1 MPAPPDTRAP
11 ERGARIRLTVGGMSC
26 AACAAR
32 VERRLNKI
40 DGVTAAVNYATGTA
54 TVDADP
60 AITPARLCEEVVAAG
75 YSAEPTPPER
85 PAFAG
90 TGAEDTEVRDLR
102 RRLFVALLA
111 FFPLADLSVMFA
123 FIPSARFDGWQLL
136 LTVLALPVVLWAAAP
151 FHRRALANARH
162 RAASMDTLVCVGVL
176 TATLWSLHTMYLSP
190 ARTETP
196 DGVWAAIWSS
206 DSIYLEVAA
215 GITTFVLA
223 GRYFEAKAKRAAG
236 GALRAL
242 AALAAHE
249 VTVLTRD
256 GREITVPISEL
267 STGQRFLVR
276 PGETVAAD
284 GTVTGGATS
293 LDAGAMTGESIP
305 VEIAAGDRVTGGT
318 VSLTGRIV
326 VEATAVGPD
335 TALSAMIRLV
345 DEAQQGKA
353 RMQRVA
359 DQVCAVF
366 VPFVFVTAAATF
378 ASWLLLG
385 HGADTAG
392 AAAIAVLVVACPC
405 ALGLA
410 IPTALMV
417 ASGRGARAGIFIKG
431 HRALEATRDVDVV
444 VFDKTG
450 TVTNG
455 SMRVV
460 GVTATGI
467 DEAAAL
473 RLAGAV
479 EAASEHAVAAAVTQA
494 ARRAGELPDTEAFAA
509 LPGLGARGR
518 VEGREVLVGSPR
530 LMAEFGCVP
539 PAALAADLDRHARAG
554 RTAVFV
560 AVDETVVA
568 VIAVADT
575 VKESAAAAVARL
587 HRLGLRT
594 VMLTGDNAFAA
605 QAVAEEVGVGAVFA
619 ELLPQDKVTRIAQL
633 RAAGHR
639 VAMVGDGINDG
650 AALATADLG
659 LAIGTG
665 ADVALA
671 AADVILV
678 RPDLHTVPDAIEL
691 AHATLRTIRANLVWA
706 FGYNVVAIPVA
717 ALGRLNPLIAGAA
730 MAFSSFFVVT
740 NSLRL
745 RRHRSSTDGR
755 GAAESSA

>member
-1 MPAPPDTRAP
+1 MPPGTLAAGHRN
-11 ERGARIRLTVGGMSC
+11 RIRLAVGGMTC

-54 TVDADP
+54 TVDAGP
-60 AITPARLCEEVVAAG
+60 VITAARLCDEVAAAG
-75 YSAEPTPPER
+75 YSAEPIPPER
-85 PAFAG
+85 PAFAD
-90 TGAEDTEVRDLR
+90 TGAEDTEVTNLR

-123 FIPSARFDGWQLL
+123 FIPSTRFGGWQLL
-136 LTVLALPVVLWAAAP
+136 LTGLALPVVLWAAAP

-162 RAASMDTLVCVGVL
+162 RAASMDTLVSVGVL

-256 GREITVPISEL
+256 GREITVPVAEL

-284 GTVTGGATS
+284 GTVIGGATS

-305 VEIAAGDRVTGGT
+305 VEIAVGDRVTGGT

-353 RMQRVA
+353 RMQRIA
-359 DQVCAVF
+359 DRVSAIF
-366 VPFVFVTAAATF
+366 VPFVFVIAALTF
-378 ASWLLLG
+378 AAWLLLG

-460 GVTATGI
+460 GVTAEGI
-467 DEAAAL
+467 GEAEVL

-479 EAASEHAVAAAVTQA
+479 EAASEHAVAAAVAQA
-494 ARRAGELPDTEAFAA
+494 ARRAGELPDAEAFEI

-518 VEGREVLVGSPR
+518 VEGRDILVGRGR

-539 PAALAADLDRHARAG
+539 PASLAAELDGHARAG

-568 VIAVADT
+568 VLAVADT

-594 VMLTGDNAFAA
+594 VMLTGDNTFAA
-605 QAVAEEVGVGAVFA
+605 QSVADEVGIGAVYG
-619 ELLPQDKVTRIAQL
+619 ELLPQDKVARIAQL

-665 ADVALA
+665 TDVALA

-678 RPDLHTVPDAIEL
+678 RPDLHTVPDAVEL
-691 AHATLRTIRANLVWA
+691 AHATLRTIRVNLLWA

-717 ALGRLNPLIAGAA
+717 ALGWLNPLIAGAA

-745 RRHRSSTDGR
+745 RRDRTSGNGR
-755 GAAESSA
+755 RAVESSA

>member
-1 MPAPPDTRAP
+1 
-11 ERGARIRLTVGGMSC
+11 MSC

-32 VERRLNKI
+32 VERRLNRI

-54 TVDADP
+54 TVDADSV
-60 AITPARLCEEVVAAG
+60 ITAARLCEEVVAAG

-85 PAFAG
+85 PAFAE
-90 TGAEDTEVRDLR
+90 TGAEDTEVTDLR

-123 FIPSARFDGWQLL
+123 FIPSARFDGWQLV
-136 LTVLALPVVLWAAAP
+136 LTVLAVPVVLWAAAP

-162 RAASMDTLVCVGVL
+162 RAASMDTLVSVGVL

-196 DGVWAAIWSS
+196 DGVWAAVWSS

-256 GREITVPISEL
+256 GREITVPVSEL

-284 GTVTGGATS
+284 GTVIGGATS
-293 LDAGAMTGESIP
+293 LDASAMTGESIP
-305 VEIAAGDRVTGGT
+305 VEIASGDRVTGGT

-385 HGADTAG
+385 HGADAAG

-410 IPTALMV
+410 IPTALVV
-417 ASGRGARAGIFIKG
+417 ASGRGAQAGIFIKG

-444 VFDKTG
+444 VLDKTG

-455 SMRVV
+455 AMRVV

-467 DEAAAL
+467 DEAEAL

-479 EAASEHAVAAAVTQA
+479 EAASEHA
-494 ARRAGELPDTEAFAA
+494 ARR
-509 LPGLGARGR
+509 R
-518 VEGREVLVGSPR
+518 
-530 LMAEFGCVP
+530 
-539 PAALAADLDRHARAG
+539 
-554 RTAVFV
+554 
-560 AVDETVVA
+560 
-568 VIAVADT
+568 
-575 VKESAAAAVARL
+575 
-587 HRLGLRT
+587 
-594 VMLTGDNAFAA
+594 
-605 QAVAEEVGVGAVFA
+605 
-619 ELLPQDKVTRIAQL
+619 
-633 RAAGHR
+633 
-639 VAMVGDGINDG
+639 
-650 AALATADLG
+650 
-659 LAIGTG
+659 
-665 ADVALA
+665 
-671 AADVILV
+671 
-678 RPDLHTVPDAIEL
+678 
-691 AHATLRTIRANLVWA
+691 
-706 FGYNVVAIPVA
+706 
-717 ALGRLNPLIAGAA
+717 
-730 MAFSSFFVVT
+730 
-740 NSLRL
+740 
-745 RRHRSSTDGR
+745 
-755 GAAESSA
+755 